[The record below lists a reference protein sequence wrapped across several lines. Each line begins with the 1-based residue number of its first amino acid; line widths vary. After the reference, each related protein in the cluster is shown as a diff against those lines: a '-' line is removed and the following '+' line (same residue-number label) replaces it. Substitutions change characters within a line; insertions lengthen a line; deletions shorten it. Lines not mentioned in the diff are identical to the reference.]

1 MRKKLVK
8 KIVLKLDFTELDE
21 ILVDALSDIVQKI
34 PGDCTLRCSVFH
46 DGEFLDLSS
55 DLKVDL
61 SNDFIKSIKQLP
73 GADLFIPKN

>member
-1 MRKKLVK
+1 M
-8 KIVLKLDFTELDE
+8 I
-21 ILVDALSDIVQKI
+21 
-34 PGDCTLRCSVFH
+34 FH